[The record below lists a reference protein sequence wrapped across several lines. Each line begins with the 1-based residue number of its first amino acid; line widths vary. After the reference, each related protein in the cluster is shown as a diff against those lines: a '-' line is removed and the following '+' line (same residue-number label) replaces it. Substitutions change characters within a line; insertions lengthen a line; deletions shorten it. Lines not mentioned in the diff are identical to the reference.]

1 MLKIIGKLANG
12 GWASMETVIWL
23 LIKLI
28 FFKLSACWEEKKHN
42 IPAEGN
48 VFEKNVLL
56 FIDECL
62 MWKEIVSERKQ
73 ILIFKQIW

>member
-1 MLKIIGKLANG
+1 
-12 GWASMETVIWL
+12 METVIWL

-62 MWKEIVSERKQ
+62 M
-73 ILIFKQIW
+73 